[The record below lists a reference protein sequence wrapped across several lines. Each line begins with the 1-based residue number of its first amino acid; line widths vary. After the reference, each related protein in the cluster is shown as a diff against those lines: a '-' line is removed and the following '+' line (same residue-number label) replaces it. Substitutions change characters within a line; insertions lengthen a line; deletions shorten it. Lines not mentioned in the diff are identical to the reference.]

1 MIREEDVY
9 KIGKLG
15 KPHGVK
21 GEVSMHFADD
31 IFDRTDCDYLILRID
46 GIMVPFFM
54 EEYRFRSEETAL
66 VKFCDIDTQERAAE
80 LTGCEV
86 YFPRD
91 VAATGEGAPSYAAI
105 TGFEIIDSVTGRN
118 AGRIA
123 SVDDTTVNTLFE
135 MEDGR
140 LIPAAAE
147 LIEDVDTS
155 ARKIVMRLPEG
166 ILSEE

>member
-1 MIREEDVY
+1 MIREEDIY

-21 GEVSMHFADD
+21 GEVSMHFTDD

-66 VKFCDIDTQERAAE
+66 IKFCDIDTQERAAE

-91 VAATGEGAPSYAAI
+91 LAEIDAGTLSYAAI
-105 TGFEIIDSVTGRN
+105 AGFEIVDSATGRDV
-118 AGRIA
+118 GRIA
-123 SVDDTTVNTLFE
+123 SVDDSTINTLFE

-155 ARKIVMRLPEG
+155 ARKIVMRLLEG
-166 ILSEE
+166 L

>member
-1 MIREEDVY
+1 MIREEDIY

-15 KPHGVK
+15 KPHGVR
-21 GEVSMHFADD
+21 GEVSMHFTDD

-91 VAATGEGAPSYAAI
+91 VAESDGGVPSYAAI
-105 TGFEIIDSVTGRN
+105 AGFEIIDSVTGRN
-118 AGRIA
+118 HGRIA
-123 SVDDTTVNTLFE
+123 SVDDSTVNTLFE
-135 MEDGR
+135 MLDGR

-147 LIEDVDTS
+147 LIEDIDTS

-166 ILSEE
+166 L

>member
-1 MIREEDVY
+1 MIREEDIY

-21 GEVSMHFADD
+21 GEVSMHFTDD

-66 VKFCDIDTQERAAE
+66 IKFCDIDTQERAAE

-91 VAATGEGAPSYAAI
+91 LAESDAGTLSYAAI
-105 TGFEIIDSVTGRN
+105 AGFEIVDSATGRDV
-118 AGRIA
+118 GRIA
-123 SVDDTTVNTLFE
+123 SVDDSTINTLFE

-166 ILSEE
+166 L